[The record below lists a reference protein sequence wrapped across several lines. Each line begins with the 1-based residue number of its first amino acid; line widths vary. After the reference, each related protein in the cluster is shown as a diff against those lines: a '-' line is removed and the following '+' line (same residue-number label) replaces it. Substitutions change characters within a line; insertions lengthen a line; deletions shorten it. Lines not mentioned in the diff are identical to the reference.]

1 MNLLALLSNAVEDL
15 AERAGRSV
23 VAVEVGDGA
32 GTGFSIGSG
41 LVLTNAHVVRGRA
54 APIVRERGGAALP
67 ATIRGKD
74 PQTDLAVLEVSALDA
89 PSLMLSERR
98 PRVGSLVVAIGNPL
112 RFDRSV
118 SLGVVSA
125 LDRQVPAG
133 RRRMD
138 GLVQHD
144 AAINPGNSGG
154 PLLDPEGQVV
164 GINTARVP
172 WADGIGF
179 AVPATTARW
188 VVDQLIARGAVNRPL
203 LGITTESIVLGPRD
217 IARTGL
223 DRALRLKEVRGNTPA
238 QRAGLKAGDLLI
250 EAAGNPVGS
259 VADLQRALVVGE
271 PAKVG
276 LRVLREGRR
285 MELSV
290 DVFRRGSRAA
300 A

>member
-1 MNLLALLSNAVEDL
+1 MNLLSLLSTAVEEL
-15 AERAGRSV
+15 ADRAGRSV

-41 LVLTNAHVVRGRA
+41 LILTNAHVVRGRSTPA
-54 APIVRERGGAALP
+54 VRERGGQPRVAK
-67 ATIRGKD
+67 IRGKD
-74 PQTDLAVLEVSALDA
+74 AQTDLAVLEVAEFDA
-89 PSLMLSERR
+89 PPLTLVDRR

-133 RRRMD
+133 RQRVD
-138 GLVQHD
+138 GLIQHD

-154 PLLDPEGQVV
+154 PLLDAEGKVV

-172 WADGIGF
+172 AADGIGF
-179 AVPATTARW
+179 AVPASTASW
-188 VVDQLIARGAVNRPL
+188 VVDELIAKGAVQRPI
-203 LGITTESIVLGPRD
+203 LGITTEGIFLTPRD
-217 IARTGL
+217 SARTGL
-223 DRALRLKEVRGNTPA
+223 DRALRLVEVRGNTPA

-250 EAAGNPVGS
+250 EAGGLPVGNVS
-259 VADLQRALVVGE
+259 DLQRALVVGS
-271 PAKVG
+271 PGSTA

-285 MELSV
+285 IELSV
-290 DVFRRGSRAA
+290 ELFRIAA
-300 A
+300 RSAA